1 MKEICRGMNQ
11 GEVEDVIFLWFFLS
25 NRKFALEITAGMG
38 SVQLLLFRSINILGR
53 EGERRSKEDGG
64 EENQT
69 GNAVLV
75 YMDKREN
82 GVGKN
87 GISICGYG
95 GELALSDL
103 SDPTI
108 YYRR

>member
-1 MKEICRGMNQ
+1 MNQ

-53 EGERRSKEDGG
+53 KGNGEAKKTG
-64 EENQT
+64 EEESQT

-75 YMDKREN
+75 
-82 GVGKN
+82 
-87 GISICGYG
+87 
-95 GELALSDL
+95 
-103 SDPTI
+103 
-108 YYRR
+108 